1 MSPPSPAGPAS
12 PREGDIDLTPAAA
25 ASRLDAILAEA
36 DALWPVMGIINVT
49 PDSFSDGGR
58 YDAAEAAVAHGLA
71 LAAEGAALLD
81 VGGESTRPGFTP
93 IPAEEEWRRIGPV
106 VEALAGR
113 SPVPLS
119 VDTTKSEVAARA
131 LAAGAAMVNDIWGFQ
146 GDPLMAG
153 VVAEAGGAAVLMH
166 NRDAIDPALDVA
178 GDLLRFFERSLGL
191 AERAGVARHRL
202 VLDPGIGFGKTPGQQ
217 LDALKAIARLRD
229 AFGLPV
235 LVGVS
240 KKSFL
245 GRITGAPV
253 ERRGVETLA
262 ANLAAAAAGAAVFRV
277 HDVADH
283 VAALAVF
290 AAVHRGAARRP

>member
-1 MSPPSPAGPAS
+1 MDVIPA
-12 PREGDIDLTPAAA
+12 PAAA
-25 ASRLDAILAEA
+25 RLDDLLAGAE
-36 DALWPVMGIINVT
+36 ALWPVMGIINVT

-58 YDAAEAAVAHGLA
+58 YDAAGAAVAHGLA

-93 IPAEEEWRRIGPV
+93 VPAEEEWRRIGPV

-119 VDTTKSEVAARA
+119 VDTTKPEVARRA
-131 LAAGAAMVNDIWGFQ
+131 LAAGAAMINDIWGFQ

-153 VVAEAGGAAVLMH
+153 VVAEAGAAAVLMH
-166 NRDAIDPALDVA
+166 NRDAVDPALDVA
-178 GDLLRFFERSLGL
+178 EDLLRFFERSLGL
-191 AERAGVARHRL
+191 AARAGVARHRL

-217 LDALKAIARLRD
+217 IEALRAVGRLRD

-262 ANLAAAAAGAAVFRV
+262 ANLAAAAAGAALFRV

-290 AAVHRGAARRP
+290 AAVHRGPARRP